1 MENLLK
7 LDGNLHAE
15 LSADIQKELNLD
27 LNRAKTVP
35 KKEKNKDGDLV
46 KEVDRE
52 KVRKIFFFFFAS
64 YILSI
69 KTIFSSQ
76 FS

>member
-35 KKEKNKDGDLV
+35 KKEKNKDGDLI

-52 KVRKIFFFFFAS
+52 KVRK
-64 YILSI
+64 
-69 KTIFSSQ
+69 K
-76 FS
+76 

>member
-64 YILSI
+64 YILST